1 MKKIFRYVI
10 VLIALYLV
18 VQLYVF
24 LLMKQYYRD
33 MKNYNVLVESPKIEV
48 TESKVAK
55 NKGYIKGKI
64 TNNTDEQIKNLKVK
78 SNVEILCGVDGECIR
93 SNEFNFKVCP
103 NAIRYYNH
111 DDYDIKRFTQDAKYK
126 LSQIYQSHIDRKW
139 NIGYTEFVRS

>member
-10 VLIALYLV
+10 LLIALYLV

-24 LLMKQYYRD
+24 LLTKQYYRD

-64 TNNTDEQIKNLKVK
+64 TNNTDELIKNLKVK
-78 SNVEILCGVDGECIR
+78 FDFYDEQGKFVGAEYKTEEI
-93 SNEFNFKVCP
+93 FNASETVSF
-103 NAIRYYNH
+103 
-111 DDYDIKRFTQDAKYK
+111 DIKYE
-126 LSQIYQSHIDRKW
+126 YE
-139 NIGYTEFVRS
+139 NISEIKISVIK

>member
-10 VLIALYLV
+10 LLIALYLV

-33 MKNYNVLVESPKIEV
+33 MKNYNILVESPKIEV

-64 TNNTDEQIKNLKVK
+64 TNNTDELIKNLKVK
-78 SNVEILCGVDGECIR
+78 FDFYDEQEKFVGAEYKTEEIFNVSETV
-93 SNEFNFKVCP
+93 SF
-103 NAIRYYNH
+103 
-111 DDYDIKRFTQDAKYK
+111 DIKYE
-126 LSQIYQSHIDRKW
+126 YE
-139 NIGYTEFVRS
+139 NISEIKISVIK

>member
-10 VLIALYLV
+10 LLIALYLV

-55 NKGYIKGKI
+55 NK
-64 TNNTDEQIKNLKVK
+64 EK
-78 SNVEILCGVDGECIR
+78 SPFRAILCFC
-93 SNEFNFKVCP
+93 
-103 NAIRYYNH
+103 
-111 DDYDIKRFTQDAKYK
+111 
-126 LSQIYQSHIDRKW
+126 
-139 NIGYTEFVRS
+139 

>member
-10 VLIALYLV
+10 LLIALYLV

-64 TNNTDEQIKNLKVK
+64 TNNTDELIKNLKVK
-78 SNVEILCGVDGECIR
+78 FDFYDEQGKFVGAEYKMEEIFNVSETV
-93 SNEFNFKVCP
+93 SF
-103 NAIRYYNH
+103 
-111 DDYDIKRFTQDAKYK
+111 DIKYE
-126 LSQIYQSHIDRKW
+126 YE
-139 NIGYTEFVRS
+139 NISEIKISVIK

>member
-10 VLIALYLV
+10 LLIALYLL

-33 MKNYNVLVESPKIEV
+33 MKNYNILVESPKIEV

-64 TNNTDEQIKNLKVK
+64 TNNTDELIKNLKVK
-78 SNVEILCGVDGECIR
+78 FDFYDEQGKFVGAESKSEEIFNVSETV
-93 SNEFNFKVCP
+93 SF
-103 NAIRYYNH
+103 
-111 DDYDIKRFTQDAKYK
+111 DIKYE
-126 LSQIYQSHIDRKW
+126 YE
-139 NIGYTEFVRS
+139 NISEIKISVIK

>member
-10 VLIALYLV
+10 LLIALYLV

-64 TNNTDEQIKNLKVK
+64 TNNTDELIKNLKVK
-78 SNVEILCGVDGECIR
+78 FDFYDEQGKFVGAEYKTEEI
-93 SNEFNFKVCP
+93 FNASETVSF
-103 NAIRYYNH
+103 
-111 DDYDIKRFTQDAKYK
+111 DIKYE
-126 LSQIYQSHIDRKW
+126 YE
-139 NIGYTEFVRS
+139 NISEIKISVIK

>member
-10 VLIALYLV
+10 LLIALYLV

-64 TNNTDEQIKNLKVK
+64 TNNTDELIKNLKVK
-78 SNVEILCGVDGECIR
+78 FD
-93 SNEFNFKVCP
+93 F
-103 NAIRYYNH
+103 
-111 DDYDIKRFTQDAKYK
+111 YDEQ
-126 LSQIYQSHIDRKW
+126 
-139 NIGYTEFVRS
+139 

>member
-10 VLIALYLV
+10 LLIALYLV

-48 TESKVAK
+48 TESTVAK

-64 TNNTDEQIKNLKVK
+64 TNNTDELIKNLKVK
-78 SNVEILCGVDGECIR
+78 FDFYDEQGKFVGAEYKTEEIFNVSETV
-93 SNEFNFKVCP
+93 SF
-103 NAIRYYNH
+103 
-111 DDYDIKRFTQDAKYK
+111 DIKYE
-126 LSQIYQSHIDRKW
+126 YE
-139 NIGYTEFVRS
+139 NISEIKISNFFI

>member
-10 VLIALYLV
+10 LLIALYLV

-64 TNNTDEQIKNLKVK
+64 TNNTDELIKNLKVK
-78 SNVEILCGVDGECIR
+78 FDFYDEQGKFVGTEYKTEEIFNVSETV
-93 SNEFNFKVCP
+93 SF
-103 NAIRYYNH
+103 
-111 DDYDIKRFTQDAKYK
+111 DIKYE
-126 LSQIYQSHIDRKW
+126 YE
-139 NIGYTEFVRS
+139 NISEIKISVIK